1 MDLRLVT
8 LAVGIYPLP
17 LQRVVQY
24 AVRGPA
30 PVAVVPAVPVAAAIP
45 AP

>member
-1 MDLRLVT
+1 MT
-8 LAVGIYPLP
+8 LAVGVYPLP
-17 LQRVVQY
+17 LQRVVQF

-30 PVAVVPAVPVAAAIP
+30 PVAAAPAVPVAAAIP